1 MRILHTADW
10 HIGKQL
16 NSTSLIED
24 QEYILKK
31 IIEITMEEKP
41 DVLVV
46 AGDIYDRSIPPV
58 EAVELLDKT
67 FNKILLDLNIP
78 IIAIAGNHD
87 NGDRISFASGILK
100 NNRLFIEGRLKST
113 VDKIVL
119 EDDHGP
125 VNFYVIPYAEPA
137 YVRELYGDKDIRT
150 YNDAMKAIMKGISQE
165 MNLEQRNIAITH
177 GFITGIEEPET
188 CESERILYVG
198 GTDYVSYE
206 HFKQFNYTALGHLH
220 GQQRAGDERIRYS
233 GSPLKY
239 SFSEERHTKGIQL
252 IDIDS
257 AGNANI
263 RFKELSP
270 LRDLRIIRGNIDELL
285 APDTYRG
292 TNTEDYIHAVLTDE
306 GELID
311 PIGKLRAVY
320 PNVLSME
327 RGTPINRNKDSITSA
342 GEGFRQKTKLELF
355 KTFYESMTGNEFTPE
370 KSRIMEKLIDEMNK
384 AGRSE

>member
-24 QEYILKK
+24 QEYILKR
-31 IIEITMEEKP
+31 IIEITEEERP
-41 DVLVV
+41 DVLIL

-67 FNKILLDLNIP
+67 FNKILLKLNIP

-100 NNRLFIEGRLKST
+100 NNKLYIEGRLKSN

-119 EDDHGP
+119 EDDNGP

-137 YVRELYGDKDIRT
+137 YVRELYGNKDIKS
-150 YNDAMKAIMKGISQE
+150 YNDAMKSIIGGINQDMDS
-165 MNLEQRNIAITH
+165 NQRNVAITH

-188 CESERILYVG
+188 CDSERVLYVG
-198 GTDYVSYE
+198 GTDYISYE

-220 GQQRAGDERIRYS
+220 GQQKAGDERIRYS

-239 SFSEERHTKGIQL
+239 SFSETRHNKGIKL

-257 AGNANI
+257 DGNTNI
-263 RFKELSP
+263 RFRELRP
-270 LRDLRIIRGNIDELL
+270 MRDLRIIEGNLNELL

-292 TNTEDYIHAVLTDE
+292 TNTDDYVHAILTDE
-306 GELID
+306 GELMD
-311 PIGKLRAVY
+311 PISKLRSVY
-320 PNVLSME
+320 PNILSME
-327 RGTPINRNKDSITSA
+327 RGTPINRNKDSRTSA

-355 KTFYESMTGNEFTPE
+355 KAFYESMTGNEFTPE
-370 KSRIMEKLIDEMNK
+370 KSNIMEKLISEMNK
-384 AGRSE
+384 SGRSE

>member
-24 QEYILKK
+24 QEYILKR
-31 IIEITMEEKP
+31 IIEIIKEEKP
-41 DVLVV
+41 NVLVV

-67 FNKILLDLNIP
+67 FNKILLELSIP

-100 NNRLFIEGRLKST
+100 NNRLFIEGRLKPV

-119 EDDHGP
+119 EDEYGP

-137 YVRELYGDKDIRT
+137 YVRELYGDKDIKT
-150 YNDAMKAIMKGISQE
+150 YNDAMKSIIKGINQE
-165 MNLEQRNIAITH
+165 MNTDQRNIAINH

-188 CESERILYVG
+188 CESERVLYVG

-220 GQQRAGDERIRYS
+220 GQQKAGDERIRYS

-239 SFSEERHTKGIQL
+239 SFSEENHRKGIKL

-257 AGNANI
+257 DGNTSV
-263 RFKELSP
+263 RFKELKP
-270 LRDLRIIRGNIDELL
+270 MRDLRAIEGSLEELL
-285 APDTYRG
+285 APSTYRG
-292 TNTEDYIHAVLTDE
+292 TNIDDYIHVRLSDE

-311 PIGKLRAVY
+311 PMGKLRAVY
-320 PNVLSME
+320 PNILSME
-327 RGTPINRNKDSITSA
+327 RGVPINRNKDSRTSA
-342 GEGFRQKTKLELF
+342 GEGFRQKSKLELF
-355 KTFYESMTGNEFTPE
+355 KSFYESMTDNEFTPD
-370 KSRIMEKLIDEMNK
+370 KARIMEKLINEMNK
-384 AGRSE
+384 AQRSE

>member
-16 NSTSLIED
+16 NNTSLIED

-31 IIEITMEEKP
+31 IIEIIEEERP
-41 DVLVV
+41 DVLVI

-58 EAVELLDKT
+58 EAVELLDKA
-67 FNKILLDLNIP
+67 FNRILLELNIP

-87 NGDRISFASGILK
+87 NGDRLSFASGILK
-100 NNRLFIEGRLKST
+100 NNKLYIEGRLKPR
-113 VDKIVL
+113 VNKIVI

-125 VNFYVIPYAEPA
+125 VNFYVIPYADPA
-137 YVRELYGDKDIRT
+137 YVRELHGNKDIRT
-150 YNDAMKAIMKGISQE
+150 YNDAMKAIISGINQE
-165 MNLEQRNIAITH
+165 MNTDQRNIAITH

-198 GTDYVSYE
+198 GTDFVSYE
-206 HFKQFNYTALGHLH
+206 YFKQFNYTALGHLH
-220 GQQRAGDERIRYS
+220 GQQKAGDERIRYS

-239 SFSEERHTKGIQL
+239 SFSETKHSKGIKL

-263 RFKELSP
+263 RFKELRP
-270 LRDLRIIRGNIDELL
+270 MRDLRIIEGSLDELL

-292 TNTEDYIHAVLTDE
+292 TNTDDYIHAVLTDE
-306 GELID
+306 GELMD
-311 PIGKLRAVY
+311 PIGKLRSVY
-320 PNVLSME
+320 SNILSME
-327 RGTPINRNKDSITSA
+327 RGKALNRNKDSRTSA

-355 KTFYESMTGNEFTPE
+355 KAFYESMTGNEFTPE
-370 KSRIMEKLIDEMNK
+370 RASIIEKLINEMNK